1 MNKNILYVYSYWV
14 IIIIKIITLGISIYN
29 IGSDNS
35 NLTHSYWSIGS
46 TKNVKENNSNC
57 TITREMGDMGT
68 KIKVSR
74 ACGWYVM
81 STLGIDTRLR
91 RWVSFIDPMAPIGT
105 IGSHCRPVLWIDIN
119 GFQCFDHCLIPKVI
133 SGAPLGLL
141 FLVRCREAKR
151 RANVEAND
159 QRACSWHVQLSTPSQ
174 LTAGDLFVHWVQ
186 TKFGLN
192 VPYYGGVWYIH
203 DWVRVM
209 WLIVLTHRA
218 WNWRNLEYS
227 FAVRHQF
234 SHPYKQIDKIRL
246 FKY

>member
-1 MNKNILYVYSYWV
+1 MGIKFPCGWSCRYWV
-14 IIIIKIITLGISIYN
+14 L
-29 IGSDNS
+29 
-35 NLTHSYWSIGS
+35 
-46 TKNVKENNSNC
+46 
-57 TITREMGDMGT
+57 
-68 KIKVSR
+68 
-74 ACGWYVM
+74 
-81 STLGIDTRLR
+81 TRLR
-91 RWVSFIDPMAPIGT
+91 RNVSYFIDPMANCELVRLAAIAGA
-105 IGSHCRPVLWIDIN
+105 SDRYQRFSVLWSLSYRRSSP
-119 GFQCFDHCLIPKVI
+119 GH
-133 SGAPLGLL
+133 PL
-141 FLVRCREAKR
+141 VSCREAKR